1 MLSKRPLRAVYV
13 RGDFPM
19 RLMLP
24 LLIASFVAAPLAAE
38 PAAHK
43 ESEQHA
49 QLQGLWQ
56 VEEIKN
62 LATGKTQP
70 LSREFHNFTKGHH
83 MVMHAAPGRPVI
95 NKSLSDMTVDEIMSQ
110 QPVGAGFYSY
120 SVKGGELT
128 RTAKVT
134 LSAYYEG
141 KSFHTKFKVTGDKL
155 TLEDNHSAD
164 GQLRRWTLKR
174 IE

>member
-1 MLSKRPLRAVYV
+1 M
-13 RGDFPM
+13 
-19 RLMLP
+19 
-24 LLIASFVAAPLAAE
+24 LIASIVGTPLAAE

-62 LATGKTQP
+62 LATGKVQP
-70 LSREFHNFTKGHH
+70 LNREFHVFTKGHH
-83 MVMHAAPGRPVI
+83 MVMLAGNDRPVI
-95 NKSLSDMTVDEIMSQ
+95 NKSLSDMTVEEVMSQ

-120 SVKGGELT
+120 TAKGGELT
-128 RTAKVT
+128 RTARVT

-164 GQLRRWTLKR
+164 GQTRRWTLKR